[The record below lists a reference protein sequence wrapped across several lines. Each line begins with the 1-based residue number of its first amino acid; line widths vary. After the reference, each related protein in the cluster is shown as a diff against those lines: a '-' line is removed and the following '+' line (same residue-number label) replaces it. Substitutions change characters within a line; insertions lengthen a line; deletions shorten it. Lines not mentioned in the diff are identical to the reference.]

1 MLGAMIRRE
10 WKIFWRTPS
19 QWTQLLLVGSL
30 GIVYI
35 YNFKYFDA
43 LHSTGFFTTATLY
56 TTHITL
62 TGMVMIT
69 LAARF
74 LYPSVSVEGKA
85 VWVLQSAPITARD
98 LLAAKARWAM
108 WPLLGLSSVLS
119 LFGAWFTQL
128 SLSWVILTLWSG
140 WLLTFVVLGLAVG
153 LGAINPRFNLP
164 NPQMVSAG
172 LGGISFM
179 LLALLSVGLL
189 SSMTFTTA
197 LGLMLCQH
205 HVDLGLSWGFGIQ
218 TAYERYDLWP
228 LLGWIGAHLFV
239 FLVYQGTMRLGA
251 KRLEAML
258 SHDVQVE
265 G

>member
-1 MLGAMIRRE
+1 MSIGWIASGR
-10 WKIFWRTPS
+10 
-19 QWTQLLLVGSL
+19 
-30 GIVYI
+30 
-35 YNFKYFDA
+35 
-43 LHSTGFFTTATLY
+43 
-56 TTHITL
+56 
-62 TGMVMIT
+62 TGMPIMT
-69 LAARF
+69 LVATSMKFTLKVFEMNGKEREAR
-74 LYPSVSVEGKA
+74 
-85 VWVLQSAPITARD
+85 R
-98 LLAAKARWAM
+98 
-108 WPLLGLSSVLS
+108 
-119 LFGAWFTQL
+119 
-128 SLSWVILTLWSG
+128 
-140 WLLTFVVLGLAVG
+140 
-153 LGAINPRFNLP
+153 
-164 NPQMVSAG
+164 
-172 LGGISFM
+172 
-179 LLALLSVGLL
+179 L